1 MTRYFPEAQAI
12 PRQESSLPA
21 GSPCCDSPNEGV
33 AAIRESRNLPSETGS
48 EKRLWRCKSD
58 GTGGSSTAQPR
69 PRVDSPPI
77 PQVPAPSPLTIRM
90 LTRSMQFTPMTGLAE
105 RMSGVLNELAEF
117 AGGDNISIGGHR
129 RGLTGSCSTHGAR
142 PAYRGIPRRDDNSTL
157 CTVGTPARSGAPWRA
172 PGTPLGALPR
182 PS

>member
-1 MTRYFPEAQAI
+1 MTWYSPEAQAI

-21 GSPCCDSPNEGV
+21 GSPCCDFPNEGV

-69 PRVDSPPI
+69 PSVDSPPI
-77 PQVPAPSPLTIRM
+77 PQVPAPSPLTIRI
-90 LTRSMQFTPMTGLAE
+90 LIRSMQFTPMTGLAE

-117 AGGDNISIGGHR
+117 AGGDNISNGGGR
-129 RGLTGSCSTHGAR
+129 RGALGSAR
-142 PAYRGIPRRDDNSTL
+142 QTERVRPIEGYLAVT
-157 CTVGTPARSGAPWRA
+157 TTARCAPWGHQHV
-172 PGTPLGALPR
+172 PVPLGGRRGP
-182 PS
+182 P